1 MIRQAIVRGRAYEL
15 KMIQRYLPSNYVA
28 FTFGNDVIIE
38 GEDYAGWTLE
48 DYVIPRLRSGNII
61 AIYRG

>member
-1 MIRQAIVRGRAYEL
+1 
-15 KMIQRYLPSNYVA
+15 MIQRYLPSNYVA